1 MPCLNQMILTMP
13 VMNSTASNQPLP
25 PHCQTLLRLF
35 LQRSAIRFG
44 DFTLKSGRKSPYFIN
59 TGCLFSGGDLS
70 VLGAAY
76 AEGIA
81 HAFADVAVVFG
92 PAYKGIPLALAAAQ
106 SLQAQSG
113 RAVNWT
119 YDRKEVKDHGDGGMF
134 VGAPLSEGTKV
145 VVVDD
150 VLTAG
155 TALRET
161 IAKLQPMGVEVLG
174 AVVAVDRQEKGK
186 NAETGLSAREEIEQD
201 FGLPVRP
208 LMTISG
214 VVDALESRQI
224 EGVEP
229 LAPELIQRIREHLG

>member
-1 MPCLNQMILTMP
+1 MLGMTDPTRSQ
-13 VMNSTASNQPLP
+13 VLP
-25 PHCQTLLRLF
+25 PHCLALLRLF
-35 LQRSAIRFG
+35 LERGAIRFG

-59 TGCLFSGGDLS
+59 TGCLYSGADLG

-76 AEGIA
+76 AEGISQ
-81 HAFADVAVVFG
+81 AFAETAVVFG

-106 SLQAQSG
+106 SLQVQSG
-113 RAVNWT
+113 RAINWT

-134 VGAPLSEGTKV
+134 VGAPLEEGTKV

-161 IAKLQPMGVEVLG
+161 IAKLQPLGVDVLG

-186 NAETGLSAREEIEQD
+186 GELSAREEIEQD

-214 VVDALESRQI
+214 VVDALESQSI
-224 EGVEP
+224 DGADP
-229 LAPELIQRIREHLG
+229 LAPELLQRIRAHLS